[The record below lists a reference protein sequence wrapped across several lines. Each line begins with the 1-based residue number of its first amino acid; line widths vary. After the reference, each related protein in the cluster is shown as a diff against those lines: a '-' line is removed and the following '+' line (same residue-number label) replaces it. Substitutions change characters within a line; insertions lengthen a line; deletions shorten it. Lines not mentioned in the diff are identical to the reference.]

1 MKAQKPVLLYL
12 DDVEENLTT
21 FSIAFFDYYKILKA
35 RTTAEARKILAENPV
50 QVIISDQVL
59 KDAGEDTR
67 GTRFFESIIDDYPHP
82 VRMLLTGY
90 SDIADA
96 IEAINKGRVYRYI
109 TKPYEEDDVKLIID
123 GAVKLFQAEE
133 QYRQLLVSL
142 EDKVKERT
150 ERLIKLNAE
159 KNEFLG
165 IVAHDL
171 KNPLGSMRMLAEL
184 INNEAG
190 NFSKEEIEEYSNDIV
205 TEADRMFTLITNLL
219 DVNKIERGFAVNT
232 SRLDIAGITQ
242 SIAENYEDRA
252 AQKKLNVKFEASVNP
267 AYVMADEVAAMQVI
281 DNLVSNAVKYSPNG
295 ENKNIWVRVV
305 PSDGVFRVEVQD
317 EGPGLSD
324 ADKDKL
330 FGHFARLSAQPTG
343 GEHSTGLGLS
353 IVKRMVEAMNG
364 KIWCESEKGKG
375 ATFIVELP
383 AAG

>member
-1 MKAQKPVLLYL
+1 MKAQKPVILYL

-21 FSIAFFDYYKILKA
+21 FSIAFFDYYKIHKA
-35 RTTAEARKILAENPV
+35 RTTAEARKILAEQPV

-59 KDAGEDTR
+59 KEAGEDTR
-67 GTRFFESIIDDYPHP
+67 GTQFFESIIDEYPYP

-96 IEAINKGRVYRYI
+96 IDAINKGRVYRYI
-109 TKPYEEDDVKLIID
+109 TKPYEEDDVKLIVD
-123 GAVKLFQAEE
+123 GAVKLFNAEE

-150 ERLIKLNAE
+150 ERLMKLNVE

-171 KNPLGSMRMLAEL
+171 KNPLSSIRMIAEL
-184 INNEAG
+184 INHEAG
-190 NFSKEEIEEYSNDIV
+190 KFSKDEVEEYSGDII

-219 DVNKIERGFAVNT
+219 DVNKIERGFAVST
-232 SRLDIAGITQ
+232 VRLEITGITQ
-242 SIAENYEDRA
+242 AIAENYHDRA
-252 AQKKLNVKFEASVNP
+252 VQKSLNIKFDGASP
-267 AYVMADEVAAMQVI
+267 IYVLADEVAAMQVI
-281 DNLVSNAVKYSPNG
+281 DNLLSNAVKYSPNG
-295 ENKNIWVRVV
+295 ANKNIFVRVV
-305 PSDGVFRVEVQD
+305 AAESGVRVEVQD
-317 EGPGLSD
+317 EGPGLSP

-330 FGHFARLSAQPTG
+330 FGHFARLTAQPTG

-364 KIWCESEKGKG
+364 KIWCESELGKG
-375 ATFIVELP
+375 ATFIMELP
-383 AAG
+383 AA

>member
-1 MKAQKPVLLYL
+1 MKAQKPVILYL

-35 RTTAEARKILAENPV
+35 RTTAEARKILAENTV
-50 QVIISDQVL
+50 SVIISDQVL
-59 KDAGEDTR
+59 KEAGEDTR
-67 GTRFFESIIDDYPHP
+67 GTRFFESIIDEYPYP

-96 IEAINKGRVYRYI
+96 IDAINKGRVYRYI

-123 GAVKLFQAEE
+123 GALKLYQAEE
-133 QYRQLLVSL
+133 QYRQLLASL

-150 ERLIKLNAE
+150 ERLMRLNTE

-171 KNPLGSMRMLAEL
+171 KNPLGSIRMIAEL
-184 INNEAG
+184 INHEAG
-190 NFSKEEIEEYSNDIV
+190 KFSKEEIEEYSNDIV

-219 DVNKIERGFAVNT
+219 DVNKIERGFSVNT
-232 SRLDIAGITQ
+232 TKLDIAGITQ
-242 SIAENYEDRA
+242 AVSENYTDRA
-252 AQKKLNVKFEASVNP
+252 SQKKLNVKFEAKESP
-267 AYVMADEVAAMQVI
+267 AFVLADEVASMQVI

-295 ENKNIWVRVV
+295 ENKNIFIRVV
-305 PSDGVFRVEVQD
+305 PATGVYRVEVQD
-317 EGPGLSD
+317 EGPGLSA

-364 KIWCESEKGKG
+364 KIWCESEIGKG

-383 AAG
+383 QA

>member
-1 MKAQKPVLLYL
+1 
-12 DDVEENLTT
+12 
-21 FSIAFFDYYKILKA
+21 
-35 RTTAEARKILAENPV
+35 
-50 QVIISDQVL
+50 
-59 KDAGEDTR
+59 
-67 GTRFFESIIDDYPHP
+67 
-82 VRMLLTGY
+82 MLLTGY

-96 IEAINKGRVYRYI
+96 MDAINKGRVFRYI

-133 QYRQLLVSL
+133 QYRLLLGTL
-142 EDKVKERT
+142 EEKIKERT
-150 ERLIKLNAE
+150 ERLMKLNAE

-184 INNEAG
+184 INHEAG
-190 NFSKEEIEEYSNDIV
+190 TFTKEEIEEYSNDIV

-232 SRLDIAGITQ
+232 IKLDIVSITQ
-242 SIAENYEDRA
+242 AIAEGYMERA
-252 AQKKLNVKFEASVNP
+252 AVKGLKLNFEAKTSPVF
-267 AYVMADEVAAMQVI
+267 VMADEVAAMQVI
-281 DNLVSNAVKYSPNG
+281 DNIVSNAVKYSPNG

-305 PSDGVFRVEVQD
+305 ESNKAYRIEVQD
-317 EGPGLSD
+317 EGPGLTD

-353 IVKRMVEAMNG
+353 IVKKMVEAMNG
-364 KIWCESEKGKG
+364 KVWCESEVGKG
-375 ATFIVELP
+375 ATFIVDLP
-383 AAG
+383 INIQKEI

>member
-1 MKAQKPVLLYL
+1 MKAQKPVILYL
-12 DDVEENLTT
+12 DDTEENLTT

-35 RTTAEARKILAENPV
+35 RTTTEARKILAENAV

-59 KDAGEDTR
+59 KEAGEDTR
-67 GTRFFESIIDDYPHP
+67 GTRFFESIVNQYPYP
-82 VRMLLTGY
+82 IRMLLTGY

-96 IEAINKGRVYRYI
+96 IDAINNGRVFRYI

-123 GAVKLFQAEE
+123 GAIKLFQAEE
-133 QYRQLLVSL
+133 QYRLLLGTL
-142 EDKVKERT
+142 EDKIKERT
-150 ERLIKLNAE
+150 ERLMKLNAE

-184 INNEAG
+184 INHEAG
-190 NFSKEEIEEYSNDIV
+190 NFTKEEIEEYSNDIV

-232 SRLDIAGITQ
+232 IKLDISGITQ
-242 SIAENYEDRA
+242 AIAEGYTERA
-252 AQKKLNVKFEASVNP
+252 AQKSLTLHFEAKSKP
-267 AYVMADEVAAMQVI
+267 AHVMADEVAAMQVI
-281 DNLVSNAVKYSPNG
+281 DNIVSNAVKYSPNG

-305 PSDGVFRVEVQD
+305 AGNGTYRIEVQD
-317 EGPGLSD
+317 EGPGLTD

-353 IVKRMVEAMNG
+353 IVKKMVEAMNG
-364 KIWCESEKGKG
+364 KILCESEKGKG

-383 AAG
+383 AA